1 MGVARKKYAPEY
13 KAEAIEEGFRA
24 AKTHTGLDQY
34 EVRSYTGWYKHIT
47 LAMLAHA
54 FLAALA
60 AEKGA
65 PESTISNTHLSPW
78 ARSDGSWQV

>member
-1 MGVARKKYAPEY
+1 MGAARKKY

-34 EVRSYTGWYKHIT
+34 EVRSYVGWYKHVI

-60 AEKGA
+60 AKGE
-65 PESTISNTHLSPW
+65 PENTISNTHLSPW
-78 ARSDGSWQV
+78 ARSDGSWRV